1 MKKIAFITDG
11 WERYVTYAWIEGYR
25 RYMAEHPENVYF
37 MTTFS
42 IETYTDNFT
51 VKRDFTFS
59 NLLSVGGWHT
69 FSPLE
74 NAKCAKLG
82 ITDPKKDIVTKDNVY
97 VISLENINLR
107 YMDRYFE
114 SIYGGQYRGRELAD
128 TLNLCLGIPQD
139 KDSG

>member
-1 MKKIAFITDG
+1 M
-11 WERYVTYAWIEGYR
+11 
-25 RYMAEHPENVYF
+25 
-37 MTTFS
+37 
-42 IETYTDNFT
+42 
-51 VKRDFTFS
+51 
-59 NLLSVGGWHT
+59 GGWHT

-82 ITDPKKDIVTKDNVY
+82 IIDPKKDIVTKDNVY

-128 TLNLCLGIPQD
+128 TLNYGEQNFEVYD
-139 KDSG
+139 FTAEE